1 MASGRCG
8 GGEGNYC
15 PGIPL
20 VVVVSLGTGQQID
33 YPYYG
38 YYYGADVVGFIFLGY
53 DKYLLILPQP

>member
-1 MASGRCG
+1 MAPGRCR
-8 GGEGNYC
+8 GGEGDYR

-20 VVVVSLGTGQQID
+20 VVVVPLSTGQQID

-38 YYYGADVVGFIFLGY
+38 YYYGTDVVRFIFLGY